1 MTKISIYSLDT
12 NVKGNDRWI
21 GSDAQNYN
29 ATKNFSPDN
38 VADYFNHNQVI
49 DSGNALRYTYQTLD
63 PLETRRPGTI
73 SFITEIGPQVDF
85 SAITTFLLSNTT
97 LKGNIV
103 SEYVNFLNGS
113 KVIISKGSNTNLF
126 GLYEITNVEVYLP
139 EPNFFNVT
147 LTYID
152 GNGFIRED
160 NDYIISLVLDKY
172 NQSKTRTSQLINDGE
187 DGIHPFIT
195 DQDIPSFT
203 LQDIVNNGNG
213 ISNYGG
219 VGHADIQS
227 TNFSNNRTLYLNN
240 NSFPTIKLVD
250 NNNASHN
257 LTIDLDTLNLNGTSY
272 NWSSIVAGGTQ
283 NLQQVTDAGNHTTNS
298 ITVEDS
304 NYYSLVEPS
313 AVGSENKTTGSYTY
327 IGQGG
332 EVGVKTSS
340 FVGTIKST
348 NLTSNLN
355 LEFPNKTG
363 DKTIATTDDIPSVTG
378 YVPYTGANQDVNLG
392 DNNFSVSNGSL
403 GIDLLSNIGIIVSEG
418 DNKSNIL
425 HDNIRLD
432 NTLLNTSL
440 TLSSDGSLS
449 LKTNTNTAQLKS
461 DLLTTDKIYQF
472 PNTAGTLALI
482 SDIPSITPHALTKTN
497 DTNVTLTLG
506 GSPSTALLQDVSL
519 TLGWTG
525 TLADS
530 RIASANTWN
539 AKQNAIT
546 TGTTAQYL
554 RGDLSLATFPTN
566 VSSFIN
572 DSGYITLSALSPYL
586 TSATAASTYFPIPTG
601 TTSQYIRGNGTLATF
616 PTIPTVGTWGAL
628 NYPTWTT
635 GTPFVKMTAA
645 GTFALDTNTYLTGIT
660 SSDVTTALGYTPVTN
675 ARTLTINGTTYDLTA
690 NRSWTIPTFTSP
702 LTTKGDLFTYNST
715 NTRLPVGLDTQM
727 LVADSSTATGLKW
740 AAQPAATPTGYY
752 GAFEDNTIQTAAAIN
767 TPYAMKLGI
776 TDLSNG
782 ITVVSDGINLTRI
795 TIANT
800 GVYNIQF
807 SAQFDRTNSGTDS
820 VDIWLRKNGVDVPG
834 SGGRI
839 VLAGGAAASAIIATW
854 NYVLSVVGGDYYQ
867 LMWSTPDTHVR
878 LLYEVAQTSPFAHP
892 IIPSV
897 ILTVTQQSGIMA
909 GTGLTAINSLTGAVQ
924 TLTTGTS
931 GTDFAIS
938 STGTTHTFNIPTAS
952 ASNRGLLSTTDYTN
966 FNTGYTDRLKWDGGA
981 TGLTASTGRTSLG
994 ATTVGSNLFTLTN
1007 PSAIT
1012 FPRINADNTVS
1023 TLDAATF
1030 RTAIGAGTS
1039 STSGTVTS
1047 VAALTLGTTGTD
1059 LTSTVAN
1066 GTTTPVITLNVP
1078 TASSSNRGALSSTD
1092 WTTFNNKLV
1101 GIHTLKTLASGR
1113 STNLSISG
1121 GSLNAL
1127 AGVADRMTLLPYIP
1141 NISFTCASLYMN
1153 VTTLLLTANA
1163 RILIYSDV
1171 NGVPTT
1177 KLYESAN
1184 LDCSTIGIKTA
1195 TTAFSFVAGT
1205 TYWLAIHSSS
1215 TPFYSAYNN
1224 TQLYQFSSSGTTLYV
1239 GYLVTTIT
1247 FGSAPTTLTSPV
1259 LTSAA
1264 TIPFI
1269 GINF

>member
-1 MTKISIYSLDT
+1 MAKISIYSLDT

-73 SFITEIGPQVDF
+73 SFITEIGPQVNF

-113 KVIISKGSNTNLF
+113 KVVISKGSNTNLF
-126 GLYEITNVEVYLP
+126 GLYKITNVEVYLP

-152 GNGFIRED
+152 GNGFIKED

-172 NQSKTRTSQLINDGE
+172 DQPKTKTSQLINDGE
-187 DGIHPFIT
+187 DGVHPFIT

-219 VGHADIQS
+219 TGHADIQS

-332 EVGVKTSS
+332 ELGVKTSS

-363 DKTIATTDDIPSVTG
+363 NKTISTTDDLSS

-418 DNKSNIL
+418 DHESNIF

-472 PNTAGTLALI
+472 PNTSGTLALT
-482 SDIPSITPHALTKTN
+482 SDIPSVTGLVPYTGATLDVDLGEKELTTSKLWLYDAAGGPTEKGSLHYADEALHFENSDAETLLYVEPGFMQLHKTGTIQSNFFTTLLTVNRDHYLPDASGTIALTSN
-497 DTNVTLTLG
+497 
-506 GSPSTALLQDVSL
+506 
-519 TLGWTG
+519 
-525 TLADS
+525 
-530 RIASANTWN
+530 I
-539 AKQNAIT
+539 
-546 TGTTAQYL
+546 
-554 RGDLSLATFPTN
+554 
-566 VSSFIN
+566 
-572 DSGYITLSALSPYL
+572 
-586 TSATAASTYFPIPTG
+586 
-601 TTSQYIRGNGTLATF
+601 
-616 PTIPTVGTWGAL
+616 GTWGAL

-645 GTFALDTNTYLTGIT
+645 GTFALDTSTYLTSAIT
-660 SSDVTTALGYTPVTN
+660 SL
-675 ARTLTINGTTYDLTA
+675 
-690 NRSWTIPTFTSP
+690 
-702 LTTKGDLFTYNST
+702 
-715 NTRLPVGLDTQM
+715 
-727 LVADSSTATGLKW
+727 
-740 AAQPAATPTGYY
+740 
-752 GAFEDNTIQTAAAIN
+752 
-767 TPYAMKLGI
+767 
-776 TDLSNG
+776 
-782 ITVVSDGINLTRI
+782 
-795 TIANT
+795 
-800 GVYNIQF
+800 
-807 SAQFDRTNSGTDS
+807 
-820 VDIWLRKNGVDVPG
+820 
-834 SGGRI
+834 
-839 VLAGGAAASAIIATW
+839 
-854 NYVLSVVGGDYYQ
+854 
-867 LMWSTPDTHVR
+867 
-878 LLYEVAQTSPFAHP
+878 
-892 IIPSV
+892 
-897 ILTVTQQSGIMA
+897 
-909 GTGLTAINSLTGAVQ
+909 NSLTGATQ
-924 TLTTGTS
+924 TLATGTT

-938 STGTTHTFNIPTAS
+938 STGTTHTFNLPDAS
-952 ASNRGLLSTTDYTN
+952 ATARGLITANGQTIAGAKTFSTAPILSS
-966 FNTGYTDRLKWDGGA
+966 
-981 TGLTASTGRTSLG
+981 LTASQLLATDASKNVQSLTT
-994 ATTVGSNLFTLTN
+994 ATYPSLTEI
-1007 PSAIT
+1007 SY
-1012 FPRINADNTVS
+1012 VK
-1023 TLDAATF
+1023 
-1030 RTAIGAGTS
+1030 GVTS
-1039 STSGTVTS
+1039 SIQTQLAG
-1047 VAALTLGTTGTD
+1047 
-1059 LTSTVAN
+1059 
-1066 GTTTPVITLNVP
+1066 
-1078 TASSSNRGALSSTD
+1078 
-1092 WTTFNNKLV
+1092 KLV
-1101 GIHTLKTLASGR
+1101 GIHTLKQLSSGQ
-1113 STNLSISG
+1113 TTTLSING
-1121 GSLNAL
+1121 AALNTL
-1127 AGVADRMTLLPYIP
+1127 SGVANRMTLLPYIP
-1141 NISFTCASLYMN
+1141 NVSFTCASLYMN
-1153 VTTLLLTANA
+1153 VSTLLLTANA

-1184 LDCSTIGIKTA
+1184 LDCSTIGIKT
-1195 TTAFSFVAGT
+1195 TLTGFSFVAGT
-1205 TYWLAIHSSS
+1205 TYWLCIHSSS
-1215 TPFYSAYNN
+1215 TPIYTSYNN
-1224 TQLYQFSSSGTTLYV
+1224 TQLYQFLSSGTTLYV
-1239 GYLVTTIT
+1239 GYIVTTAT
-1247 FGSAPTTLTSPV
+1247 FGSAPTTLTGAL
-1259 LTSAA
+1259 LTNASL
-1264 TIPFI
+1264 PFI